1 MDSRRFGFLAAAM
14 ISRPAAIGISGA
26 MRSFAD
32 TVVIMF
38 SWFGYAHFFHHEGH
52 EEHEERLENLV

>member
-1 MDSRRFGFLAAAM
+1 M